1 MVANGDTMYKK
12 SWRVAIE
19 GQAKAREILS
29 SAMPEREWRDE
40 EI

>member
-12 SWRVAIE
+12 SWCAAID
-19 GQAKAREILS
+19 GQAKAREIL
-29 SAMPEREWRDE
+29 ARALPKQEWRDG